1 MVVVYLGHSQSE
13 IRAQILTRCGAELAR
28 YEIPDDVL
36 FWESIPMTGTGK
48 MDKKAVRSQLQ
59 AQQYLLPSLR
69 STGKANTVA
78 AKPTRA
84 RL

>member
-28 YEIPDDVL
+28 YEIPDEVL

-48 MDKKAVRSQLQ
+48 LDKKAVRSQLQ
-59 AQQYLLPSLR
+59 AQQYRLPSLR
-69 STGKANTVA
+69 NTGKASTVA

>member
-28 YEIPDDVL
+28 YEIPDEVL

-48 MDKKAVRSQLQ
+48 LDKKAVRSQLQ
-59 AQQYLLPSLR
+59 AQQYLLLSLR